1 MLWRFGWISFLKR
14 LRRSREWV
22 VGINIVLVLALLLF
36 IGRYLCLDLQKILH
50 AEMTLRISYLW
61 LALMI
66 YGLNFLIFIIAWQR
80 IVVRFGGPTD
90 LKRNVF
96 LYSYTNL
103 ARFLPTPIWFI
114 ASRVHN
120 YNRLGVSQR
129 SALIMTAMETLL
141 HALAGL
147 VFYSLLS
154 INLEYPV
161 TWLYMLVLI
170 PAAVVLCRPRWLKL
184 PEMINEVPMRR
195 QDVVILLTLYVLT
208 WIIAGLFL
216 FAIINIFIIN
226 TLSLDDLWRI
236 WTLASLV
243 SYVATYMLGG
253 IGVLQEFTL
262 TWLLGRFYSPGIAL
276 LIAVGARLTLI
287 LGGIL
292 YGLTVSGLVVILS
305 RLNRKI

>member
-1 MLWRFGWISFLKR
+1 MLWRFGWMSFLKR

-36 IGRYLCLDLQKILH
+36 IGRYLCLDLQKILR

-120 YNRLGVSQR
+120 YNRLGMSQR

-170 PAAVVLCRPRWLKL
+170 PAAVVLCCPRWLKL

-208 WIIAGLFL
+208 WIMAGLFL
-216 FAIINIFIIN
+216 FAIINIFSLN